1 MAIFKKFG
9 CLPRSLVRRMAMA
22 LLVVLASPAGAVEL
36 VDRVVAV
43 VNDDVILLSELEV
56 AIKPYVERLANSGY
70 APEKEHELKFKIR
83 QEILSQL
90 IDRMLTDQEV
100 RRLGLTVEPAEV
112 DNAIER
118 VKQANFFTDEML
130 REAMA
135 SQGSTLAEYR
145 ENVRQQILRS
155 KLVNREIKARTVITA
170 EDAKD
175 YYESH
180 PAEFGDQ
187 RRYHLRNILLSS
199 DTQDLAARQAQILD
213 ALAGGTPFADVAKRY
228 SQAAQ
233 AANGGDLGQFPLDRL
248 SPQIRTA
255 IQPLAEGQYTD
266 WLNTEQGAQLF
277 YLDKIVRAGGKS
289 FEEVKAQI
297 EDTLYRQFV
306 DDKFRSWLDG
316 LRQRSYI
323 RTIL

>member
-1 MAIFKKFG
+1 
-9 CLPRSLVRRMAMA
+9 MA
-22 LLVVLASPAGAVEL
+22 LLVVLASPAGAGEL
-36 VDRVVAV
+36 VDRVMAV

-56 AIKPYVERLANSGY
+56 AIKPYVERIANAGY
-70 APEKEHELKFKIR
+70 APEKEREMKFKIR
-83 QEILSQL
+83 EEILSQL

-100 RRLGLTVEPAEV
+100 RRLGLTVEPVEV
-112 DNAIER
+112 DKAIER

-135 SQGSTLAEYR
+135 SQGYTLDEYR

-187 RRYHLRNILLSS
+187 RRYHLRNILLSP
-199 DTQDLAARQAQILD
+199 DTPDLTARQARILD
-213 ALAGGTPFADVAKRY
+213 ALAEGTPFAEVAKRY

-233 AANGGDLGQFPLDRL
+233 AAAGGDLGQFPLDRL
-248 SPQIRTA
+248 SPQIRAA
-255 IQPLAEGQYTD
+255 IQPLAEGQYTG
-266 WLNTEQGAQLF
+266 WLNTEQGVQLF
-277 YLDKIVRAGGKS
+277 YLDKIVQAGGKS
-289 FEEVKAQI
+289 FEEVKVQI